1 MNASPSALK
10 LQVFVSPATPIG
22 NDGLTFSPT
31 TSTLIYGEREAIL
44 VDAQFIKNDVNELG
58 NAIEK
63 LGKTLTTIFIT
74 HGHVDHYFGIDILA
88 ERFPGVRVVATRK
101 VVDDIVARGKQDLA
115 TFTAWFGDDLVVPTS
130 IPEPLDDDGLV
141 IEGHRLQVIDVDQAD
156 ISPSSAVYVPQLDAV
171 IAGDLA
177 YNGIHQMLALTGPDE
192 WKRWAASVEDI
203 AALRPTTVV
212 AGHKKPDA
220 SDDDGEA
227 ILASTKDYILDFAR
241 IAETAASPEEIIT
254 AMQERYPDHGNVTT
268 LLVSAQAVKAGATL
282 SDFADPASVA
292 TEG

>member
-1 MNASPSALK
+1 MIASPSELR
-10 LQVFVSPATPIG
+10 LQVFVSPVHPIG

-44 VDAQFIKNDVNELG
+44 VDAQFIKNDINDLGNVIEELG
-58 NAIEK
+58 R
-63 LGKTLTTIFIT
+63 TLTTIFIT
-74 HGHVDHYFGIDILA
+74 HGHADHYFGIDVLA
-88 ERFPGVRVVATRK
+88 GRFPGVRVVATAK
-101 VVDDIVARGKQDLA
+101 VVADIVDRGSQDLG
-115 TFTAWFGDDLVVPTS
+115 TFSAWFGNNLVVPTS
-130 IPEPLDDDGLV
+130 IPEPLSDDGLV

-156 ISPSSAVYVPQLDAV
+156 ISPSSAVYVPQLEAV

-177 YNGIHQMLALTGPDE
+177 YNGIHQMLALTGPAE
-192 WKRWAASVEDI
+192 WKRWAASVEGI
-203 AALRPTTVV
+203 AALRPRTVV

-220 SDDDGEA
+220 SDDDGAA

-241 IAETAASPEEIIT
+241 IAETAASPEELIR
-254 AMQERYPDHGNVTT
+254 AMQDRYPDHGNFTT
-268 LLVSAQAVKAGATL
+268 LLVAAQAAKAGATL

>member
-1 MNASPSALK
+1 MNASPSALR
-10 LQVFVSPATPIG
+10 LQVFVSPANPIG

-31 TSTLIYGEREAIL
+31 TSTIIYGEREAIL
-44 VDAQFIKNDVNELG
+44 VDAQFIKNDIHELG

-63 LGKTLTTIFIT
+63 LGRTLTTIFIT
-74 HGHVDHYFGIDILA
+74 HGHVDHYFGIDSLA
-88 ERFPGVRVVATRK
+88 ERFPGVRVVATPK

-115 TFTAWFGDDLVVPTS
+115 TFSTWFGDNLAVPAS
-130 IPEPLDDDGLV
+130 IPEPLDDDQLV
-141 IEGHRLQVIDVDQAD
+141 IEGHRLQVIDVEQAD
-156 ISPSSAVYVPQLDAV
+156 ISPSSAVYVPQLDTV

-177 YNGIHQMLALTGPDE
+177 YNGIHQMLALTGPAE
-192 WKRWAASVEDI
+192 WERWAASVDNI
-203 AALRPTTVV
+203 AALRPRTVV

-241 IAETAASPEEIIT
+241 VAETVASPEEVIT
-254 AMQERYPDHGNVTT
+254 AMQHRYPDHGNVTT
-268 LLVSAQAVKAGATL
+268 LLVSAQAAKTGATL